1 MTFVARARLQE
12 RIRTSLTTY
21 PVVALIGA
29 RQVGKSTLARPFASS
44 EEHFF
49 DLERSL
55 DALRLRE
62 NAMGILGSLK
72 GTVVIDEAQE
82 MPELFGTLRVLA
94 DREHCPARFVITGSV
109 SPQLLSAG
117 SESLAGR
124 VAWVRIDG
132 LSLAEVG
139 PEHWRRL
146 WLRGGLPRSFLARD
160 DWQSIEI
167 RENYLDSL
175 IGRDLRFWG
184 MADHDPAYIRRLL
197 MLVSD
202 ASGQTWNHSEAG
214 NTLRVSYKTI
224 QKHVSIL
231 QGAFLVRELLPM
243 VATTESRLRK
253 KPKLIMRD
261 SGVMHALLRL
271 AEQGRLESH
280 SRLGGSWETFCI
292 QQVMAMT
299 ECRAEDAY
307 LWNVQGGAEVDLV
320 LDLPIGRV
328 GFEMKH
334 SDAPST
340 TRSMH
345 TAIDELGL
353 EKLFVL
359 HPGNGILA
367 MHSQAPIYGVGIE
380 KLEEICIE
388 LRTRL

>member
-1 MTFVARARLQE
+1 MALIPRYRFQE
-12 RIRTSLTTY
+12 RIREALATY
-21 PVVALIGA
+21 PVVALVGA

-44 EEHFF
+44 EDIHFF
-49 DLERSL
+49 DLERTL
-55 DALRLRE
+55 DAMRLRE
-62 NAMGILGSLK
+62 NAMGILGSLS

-82 MPELFGTLRVLA
+82 MPELFATLRVLA
-94 DREHCPARFVITGSV
+94 DREHCPARFLVTGSV
-109 SPQLLSAG
+109 SPRLMNAG

-124 VAWVRIDG
+124 VAWIRVDG

-139 PEHWRRL
+139 ADHWRRL

-160 DWQSIEI
+160 DWQSIEV

-184 MADHDPAYIRRLL
+184 MSDHDPVYIRRLL

-231 QGAFLVRELLPM
+231 QGAFLVRELHPF
-243 VATTESRLRK
+243 VATTEGRLRK

-261 SGVMHALLRL
+261 SGVMHALLQL
-271 AEQGRLESH
+271 AEQSRLESH

-292 QQVMAMT
+292 QQTISMS
-299 ECRAEDAY
+299 ECNAEDAY

-320 LDLPIGRV
+320 LDLPTGRY

-334 SDAPST
+334 SDAPTT

-345 TAIDELGL
+345 TAIDTLNL
-353 EKLFVL
+353 DRLHVI
-359 HPGNGILA
+359 HPGQTIQS
-367 MHSQAPIYGVGIE
+367 MHAQAPILGVGIE
-380 KLEEICIE
+380 KLEEICRE
-388 LRTRL
+388 LRRR